1 MKVSHTV
8 SDPRNSSPLPSYISV
23 AGVSKAY
30 KTGTVTAPVLNNVS
44 IEIAKGSFALVI
56 GKSGS
61 GKSTLLNIIAGLDLP
76 DQGAITIDGI
86 RISSKSPDQLAEFRL
101 RRIGLVFQFFN
112 FLPALTIEENISLPA
127 YLAGTKEA
135 VVRKKCRELLE
146 SLSISDIG
154 QKYPHEVSGGELQRS
169 AVGRSLINDP
179 AVILADEPTGNLD
192 DENSSAVFELLHG
205 LTKERGM
212 TLIMASHELEF
223 VRRADITLELRHG
236 AVHAVG

>member
-1 MKVSHTV
+1 MSLFV
-8 SDPRNSSPLPSYISV
+8 SDSSNSSSASSYVSV

-30 KTGTVTAPVLNNVS
+30 KTGAVTAPVLNDVS
-44 IEIAKGSFALVI
+44 INIAKGTFALVI

-76 DQGAITIDGI
+76 DRGSVKIDGVPLC
-86 RISSKSPDQLAEFRL
+86 SKSPDKLAEFRL

-127 YLAGTKEA
+127 YLAGTKEE
-135 VVRKKCRELLE
+135 VVRKKCRELLGA
-146 SLSISDIG
+146 LAISDIG
-154 QKYPHEVSGGELQRS
+154 HKYPHEVSGGELQRS

-179 AVILADEPTGNLD
+179 AVVLADEPTGNLD

-223 VRRADITLELRHG
+223 VRRADVTLELRHG